1 MEIYLFENIIENVRA
16 ITLLAS
22 ESLLPIKY
30 YKKHYTFYV
39 YFFISCASC
48 AILRL
53 QISYKCIKILIM
65 YTRVYIYKVNCN

>member
-30 YKKHYTFYV
+30 YKKHYV
-39 YFFISCASC
+39 YT
-48 AILRL
+48 
-53 QISYKCIKILIM
+53 CI
-65 YTRVYIYKVNCN
+65 YIKSTVTNQ